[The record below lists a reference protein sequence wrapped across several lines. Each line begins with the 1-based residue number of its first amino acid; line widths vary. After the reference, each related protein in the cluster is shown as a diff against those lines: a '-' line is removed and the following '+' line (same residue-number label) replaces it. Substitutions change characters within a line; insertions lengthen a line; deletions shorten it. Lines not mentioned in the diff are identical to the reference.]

1 MTLTPSSVRLDACWK
16 GYVQKGLKRK
26 GSRMVPNCV
35 PTKKRSDVTFYDTQ
49 LIDPSLQRS
58 DEDGKKYSKK
68 VRDPKTGRIRIER
81 YGAKGY
87 RIAPGTDKGDRYCAR
102 SFGDMKSH
110 GKNCSGKD
118 RNTPLCLSRAKWK
131 CSGKTSRRDALTP
144 GKSSAW

>member
-68 VRDPKTGRIRIER
+68 VRDPKTGRTRTVR

-87 RIAPGTDKGDRYCAR
+87 KIAPGTERGNNYCTR
-102 SFGDMKSH
+102 SFGQMKQY
-110 GKNCSGKD
+110 GMNCAGTDK
-118 RNTPLCLSRAKWK
+118 NTPLCLSRAKWRCVGTNSTK
-131 CSGKTSRRDALTP
+131 A
-144 GKSSAW
+144 